1 MIVAFT
7 STAFNN
13 FVAQYVQKSGDST
26 FNPYLQF
33 LFFAL
38 YVLASSVPS
47 QSLIFL
53 QSWSIGGSLHWI
65 LLVSH
70 LPTIRILTANLN
82 VEKNL
87 NYL

>member
-13 FVAQYVQKSGDST
+13 FVAQYIKTSGDST

-38 YVLASSVPS
+38 
-47 QSLIFL
+47 
-53 QSWSIGGSLHWI
+53 
-65 LLVSH
+65 
-70 LPTIRILTANLN
+70 
-82 VEKNL
+82 
-87 NYL
+87 

>member
-13 FVAQYVQKSGDST
+13 FVANYIKSSGDST

-38 YVLASSVPS
+38 YVLLPLPV
-47 QSLIFL
+47 QSLIASLF
-53 QSWSIGGSLHWI
+53 QSWSIGGPLYRI
-65 LLVSH
+65 FLVPH
-70 LPTIRILTANLN
+70 FPANRPLTFLTC
-82 VEKNL
+82 
-87 NYL
+87 